1 MNLWEAITAVVAAG
15 GWGEALA
22 LIAAAT
28 MVGALIIWSRR
39 WCARRAHGGP
49 GLPFPP
55 PARPA
60 ALAPG
65 QAHKPKAPPRFARR
79 LVPGVQSPPGAE
91 ASFHKPY
98 GVH

>member
-39 WCARRAHGGP
+39 W
-49 GLPFPP
+49 
-55 PARPA
+55 
-60 ALAPG
+60 
-65 QAHKPKAPPRFARR
+65 
-79 LVPGVQSPPGAE
+79 
-91 ASFHKPY
+91 
-98 GVH
+98 